1 MLQVP
6 TRRPR
11 AEASEAILDA
21 AMHLFAQRPPHSVS
35 VREIA
40 AEAGVNH
47 ALVHRYFGSKDALL
61 GAVLQHATRQGADVV
76 DHARDARDAV
86 AAVFR
91 LRSSGEPY
99 TPALA
104 RALLDGAD
112 PRALQDEFPIMTRL
126 VELVRADRDAR
137 TVDAELDAR
146 VAVAAVAALL
156 LGWQLF
162 EPFLLAATGM
172 PDVDRDTLDDR
183 LVALAS
189 RLVE

>member
-1 MLQVP
+1 MC
-6 TRRPR
+6 
-11 AEASEAILDA
+11 EAILDA
-21 AMHLFAQRPPHSVS
+21 AMHLFAERSPHSVS

-40 AEAGVNH
+40 AAAGVNH

-61 GAVLQHATRQGADVV
+61 GAVLQHATRRGAEVV
-76 DHARDARDAV
+76 GHARDAQDAV
-86 AAVFR
+86 LAVFR
-91 LRSSGEPY
+91 LRSRGEPY

-126 VELVRADRDAR
+126 VDLVVAERD
-137 TVDAELDAR
+137 TTDVLDAR

-162 EPFLLAATGM
+162 EPFLFAATGITEG
-172 PDVDRDTLDDR
+172 DREP
-183 LVALAS
+183 VEEALAS
-189 RLVE
+189 LATRLVD

>member
-1 MLQVP
+1 MQVA
-6 TRRPR
+6 TRRRPR
-11 AEASEAILDA
+11 AEACEAILDA

-40 AEAGVNH
+40 AAAGVNH
-47 ALVHRYFGSKDALL
+47 ALVHRYFGSKEALL
-61 GAVLQHATRQGADVV
+61 GAVLQHATSQGADVV
-76 DHARDARDAV
+76 AGARDAHDAV

-91 LRSSGEPY
+91 LRSRGEPY

-112 PRALQDEFPIMTRL
+112 PRALQDEFPIMRRL
-126 VELVRADRDAR
+126 VELVAQEHDGTDVLEAR
-137 TVDAELDAR
+137 I
-146 VAVAAVAALL
+146 AVAAVAALL

-162 EPFLLAATGM
+162 EPFLLAATGITEHSG
-172 PDVDRDTLDDR
+172 DALEQL
-183 LVALAS
+183 LVSLAL